1 MNPLLSNIEHPVSLI
16 RNPESRILRIGLDA
30 KRAFNNGTGLG
41 NYSRFV
47 INGLLK
53 YFPQHEYFLFTPGIK
68 PEFEQFYTPST
79 NVNLVTPDS
88 FLGKTFSS
96 LWRTYAIAD
105 MCNELKLDV
114 FHGLSNELPV
124 GIESFTGKKIATLHD
139 LIFLRYP
146 NYYGNIDRYI
156 YTRKFKYACE
166 QADIVLA
173 ASEQTKQDI
182 VHYFGTPKE
191 KIKAAYQNCDD
202 RFGQPATPEQKQ
214 SVTTTYALPELFALC
229 VGTIEQRKN
238 QLTVLKA
245 FHALDHPT
253 MKLVFIGKQTPY
265 TNQLTAYI
273 EQHGLQDKVIFLQGI
288 PLSHLPVI
296 YQLSGMFIYASEF
309 EGFGIPVLEG
319 LRSGVPVIAA
329 NASSLPEVGGNS
341 AHYFEPNDVSGLL
354 SCMKTVL
361 TSKTNSANLKEH
373 LQQFDTSILIE
384 SLMKVYRS

>member
-1 MNPLLSNIEHPVSLI
+1 MHPTSNIHLPTSSIRHPASRSL
-16 RNPESRILRIGLDA
+16 RVGLDA

-53 YFPQHEYFLFTPGIK
+53 HFPDNEYYLFTPSIK
-68 PEFEQFYTPST
+68 PEYENFYAATDK
-79 NVNLVTPDS
+79 VKLVTPDS

-124 GIESFTGKKIATLHD
+124 GIDSFKGKKIVTIHD

-156 YTRKFKYACE
+156 YTKKFKHACA

-182 VHYFGTPKE
+182 IGYFGTPEE
-191 KIKAAYQNCDD
+191 KIKVGYQNCDE
-202 RFGQPATPEQKQ
+202 RFSQQATFEQKQ
-214 SVTTTYALPELFALC
+214 LVKTRYSLSDLFALC

-238 QLTVLKA
+238 QLSVLKA
-245 FHALDHPT
+245 FDALHHPA
-253 MKLVFIGKQTPY
+253 MKLVFIGKQTDY
-265 TNQLTAYI
+265 ANLLKNYI
-273 EQHGLQDKVIFLQGI
+273 NEYHLEDKVIFLQRI
-288 PLSHLPVI
+288 PSENLPVI
-296 YQLSGMFIYASEF
+296 YQLASMFIYASEF

-319 LRSGVPVIAA
+319 LRSNVPVIAA
-329 NASSLPEVGGNS
+329 NASSLPEVGGNFV
-341 AHYFEPNDVSGLL
+341 HYFEPNDVSGLL
-354 SCMKTVL
+354 SCMKTVMVQQPKMDGL
-361 TSKTNSANLKEH
+361 HRH
-373 LQQFDTSILIE
+373 LQQFDTATLIS
-384 SLMKVYRS
+384 SLMKVYGG